1 MSEFFVYLIVSEK
14 NGSIYT
20 GCTNDLERRLIEHN
34 SGLSPYTK
42 TKCPW
47 SLKWHSV
54 FPDKEKAYDFER
66 YLKTSS
72 GKAFANK
79 RLISRK

>member
-14 NGSIYT
+14 DGSIYT
-20 GCTNDLERRLIEHN
+20 GCTNDLKRRLIEHN

-42 TKCPW
+42 TKCLW
-47 SLKWHSV
+47 SLKWYSV
-54 FPDKEKAYDFER
+54 FFNKEKAFNFEK

-72 GKAFANK
+72 GKAFINK
-79 RLISRK
+79 RIIPKK